1 MVALLATAEGTSII
15 TENLYDARFRYVGEL
30 ARMGADITTEW
41 QHAVVR
47 GVKELSGCPVLAPDI
62 RAGAALVLAG
72 LRADGLTTIGDAY
85 HIDRG
90 YEDFVGKLTSLGA
103 VVGRRET

>member
-1 MVALLATAEGTSII
+1 
-15 TENLYDARFRYVGEL
+15 
-30 ARMGADITTEW
+30 MGADITTEW
-41 QHAVVR
+41 QHAIIR

-72 LRADGLTTIGDAY
+72 LRADGTTVVGDAD

-90 YEDFVGKLTSLGA
+90 YEDFAGKLAGLGA
-103 VVGRRET
+103 VITRRDG